1 MAVFPHCGVVCVL
14 SVCSN
19 EPLSLS
25 SVPPPTAV
33 KPLSS
38 NKCVIDLTND
48 NQPSTTYVF
57 TGPVILNTA
66 VPSISSAV
74 PSATSAVPSNGVITS
89 INATGDTVHQL
100 LDYVP
105 CPHHPNGH
113 SSNPTECSN
122 VLRFEDDK
130 LIVGAAV
137 LPVVKEILHRFA
149 IQRNQEYKLTKQNM
163 ELAMKQQRKEQR
175 ERQRMRDEIDRLK
188 QLVRS
193 SESAAPPAYETSQT

>member
-1 MAVFPHCGVVCVL
+1 
-14 SVCSN
+14 
-19 EPLSLS
+19 
-25 SVPPPTAV
+25 
-33 KPLSS
+33 
-38 NKCVIDLTND
+38 
-48 NQPSTTYVF
+48 
-57 TGPVILNTA
+57 
-66 VPSISSAV
+66 
-74 PSATSAVPSNGVITS
+74 
-89 INATGDTVHQL
+89 
-100 LDYVP
+100 
-105 CPHHPNGH
+105 
-113 SSNPTECSN
+113 